1 MAENRL
7 EGAVELL
14 AVVLQHPA
22 SRLHR
27 LGGGRVR
34 DRAQELLDTLK
45 AELSAESYDAG
56 WERGNAREFDQV
68 VVDLLA
74 NL

>member
-14 AVVLQHPA
+14 AVALQHPA
-22 SRLHR
+22 SHLHR

-34 DRAQELLDTLK
+34 DRAQELLDTIK
-45 AELSAESYDAG
+45 TGLSTEAYIEAWG
-56 WERGNAREFDQV
+56 RGNAREFDQV
-68 VVDLLA
+68 VADLLA